1 MALKPSK
8 PLLWPAVLVGLTGLL
23 WLSAEMKWLPI
34 DLPLGPL
41 SVLVISLALM
51 LYAYEKNR

>member
-1 MALKPSK
+1 MAMKSAK
-8 PLLWPAVLVGLTGLL
+8 PLLWPALLVGLVGLL
-23 WLSAEMKWLPI
+23 WLAAEVKWVPI

-51 LYAYEKNR
+51 LYAYEK